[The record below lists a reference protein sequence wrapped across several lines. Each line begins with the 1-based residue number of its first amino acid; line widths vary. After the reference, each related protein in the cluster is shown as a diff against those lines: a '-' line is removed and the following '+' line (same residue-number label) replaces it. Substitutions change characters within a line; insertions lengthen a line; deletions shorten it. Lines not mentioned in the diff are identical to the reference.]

1 MKVALLKNPKI
12 IMEAEFTDGSPERL
26 VFLKD
31 QVTEVI
37 FDGAADDELFEFIFD
52 ERTAKGFYF
61 HDFDGER
68 YTFLGE

>member
-1 MKVALLKNPKI
+1 MKVALLKTPKI
-12 IMEAEFTDGSPERL
+12 VMYAEFTDGSPEML
-26 VFLKD
+26 VFPKD
-31 QVTEVI
+31 SVTEVI

-61 HDFDGER
+61 HDFDGEK

>member
-1 MKVALLKNPKI
+1 
-12 IMEAEFTDGSPERL
+12 MEAIFTDGSPEML

-31 QVTEVI
+31 SVTEVI
-37 FDGAADDELFEFIFD
+37 FDGAAGDELFEFIFD

-61 HDFDGER
+61 YDFDGEK